1 MNFILQNRIL
11 FLFTTAA
18 IVLIAAL
25 FWPEAKKSGEMQ
37 KYYSIPQSQLE
48 SIEYSGEM
56 SLGEKTK
63 ARIEYAITRED
74 NILKPKES
82 LYRVAVKS
90 LNTTDA
96 VLAKRVAELKNL
108 KGFYASSL
116 VKTIVQD
123 WSEPDFYYVL
133 KHEPERDAEYGIKDC
148 PNKLTARFRS
158 GKKQFCIGTSSQ
170 GDTRRYLLDIEKDKL
185 LITPDFTVR
194 RILNN
199 IFAQREQS
207 LYPHGSEGADLI
219 ETKIETE
226 ILKKFPLL
234 REKTGGLIKLRMLI
248 KDEGKNKINVW
259 HADGLLT
266 IKPSHA
272 AEFAQ
277 LFNALRVSAPFAV
290 DALSAEQPIAEAVR
304 NAGID
309 AKALP
314 GLTGSVKVKKTDKQ
328 DILITQFAFFP
339 PGTKAAPQP
348 AFQFEKQL
356 TRPLDTLVV
365 SQYNAGYITADL
377 YPRLLGILTKIE
389 TDLSEAQKKGDKEKT
404 EREKKDKESKE
415 KETVVFP
422 KK

>member
-1 MNFILQNRIL
+1 MNVILRNRIPL
-11 FLFTTAA
+11 LFTAAA
-18 IVLIAAL
+18 ILLIAAL
-25 FWPEAKKSGEMQ
+25 FWPETKKAGEMQ
-37 KYYSIPQSQLE
+37 KYYSIPQAQLE

-56 SLGEKTK
+56 SLGDKTK
-63 ARIEYAITRED
+63 ARIEYAIRRED

-82 LYRVAVKS
+82 LYRVEVKNLS
-90 LNTTDA
+90 ATDSA
-96 VLAKRVAELKNL
+96 LAKRVAELKNL
-108 KGFYASSL
+108 KGFYAGAL

-133 KHEPERDAEYGIKDC
+133 KHEPGRDAEYGIKDC
-148 PNKLTARFRS
+148 PNKLTATFRS

-170 GDTRRYLLDIEKDKL
+170 GDSRRYLLDIEKDKL

-219 ETKIETE
+219 ETKIEPE

-234 REKTGGLIKLRMLI
+234 REKTGGLMKLRMLI
-248 KDEGKNKINVW
+248 KDEGKTKINVW
-259 HADGLLT
+259 HVDGMLS

-277 LFNALRVSAPFAV
+277 LFNALRVNAPFAV
-290 DALSAEQPIAEAVR
+290 DAGQPIAEAIR
-304 NAGID
+304 AAGID

-314 GLTGSVKVKKTDKQ
+314 GLTGAVKVKKTDKQ
-328 DILITQFAFFP
+328 DTLISEFAFFP
-339 PGTKAAPQP
+339 PGVKAAPQP
-348 AFQFEKQL
+348 AFQFENQL
-356 TRPLDTLVV
+356 VRPLDTLVV

-389 TDLSEAQKKGDKEKT
+389 TDLTESQKKGEKEKA
-404 EREKKDKESKE
+404 ERQKKEQEQKAKEPP
-415 KETVVFP
+415 VIQ
-422 KK
+422 KKQ